1 MSEEIFDTPELRLRI
16 TQLEYEGLSQSE
28 YKQAVQRI
36 YLEEKGEQIPG
47 DIKIYSTSE
56 SNDDIVESTGY
67 VGTAIHIKNDNSG
80 LSEMYVVSE
89 GSQTT
94 DDWEYNIKGI
104 FGGQDASQAT
114 GTEEFVK
121 KAKNNFEVSDS
132 TKIIGYSHSLAH
144 NNNATAHLLYDT
156 FDDIYSVNGAPLDY
170 YQLYRED
177 SEFKKSVMKEF
188 SFKSN
193 PNLYDISPKKLEKFA
208 QDYYKDKADDIH
220 QIRYE
225 NDPLYAVSGT
235 RGLFDL
241 GDIDTL
247 QSNENYSGLRDIMDQ
262 IPDEDAKEL
271 QALVIE
277 FSELTKN
284 GDMNNGVQEL
294 TGINL
299 ELIDELNEHKITG
312 YFTNQNELAQMVKDA
327 DEKVPRLLEQV
338 KKVTSN
344 SDVIFNQFVKAG
356 YINSSQKDLLVS
368 ELTNIEKD
376 LVDIERILTDWHSI
390 RNSSSLY
397 NQNDFSSILGS
408 DIGAFLALR
417 SKDTSIMESL
427 DNLNRDDLLSVLE
440 KIKGDHDITTVLNM
454 LGLDNKSY
462 VNGDMLLK
470 TGKVIINMSAALR
483 MYEKGQNILDD
494 KKDEIKKLD
503 SSVEREIRDSYQE
516 EKRKIK
522 RVIHNIEE
530 NPKAYSYLLY
540 KDPFI
545 LNLNQEIISIEV
557 LEEFE
562 TLKQENIDNY
572 IKQLNESVAKA
583 RKYVN
588 NYRNAIEDLFKEEE
602 KISNMFNLVE
612 EEST

>member
-1 MSEEIFDTPELRLRI
+1 MSEDVFDTRELRLRI

-28 YKQAVQRI
+28 YKQEVQRI

-56 SNDDIVESTGY
+56 SNDIVESTGY
-67 VGTAIHIKNDNSG
+67 VGTAIHIKDENSG

-89 GSQTT
+89 GSQTAA
-94 DDWEYNIKGI
+94 DWEYNIKGI
-104 FGGQDASQAT
+104 FGGQGASQAI
-114 GTEEFVK
+114 GTEEFVE
-121 KAKNNFEVSDS
+121 KAKSHFDVPDS
-132 TKIIGYSHSLAH
+132 TKVIGYSHSLAH

-156 FDDIYSVNGAPLDY
+156 FNDIYSVNGAPLDY
-170 YQLYRED
+170 YQLYKED
-177 SEFKKSVMKEF
+177 EKFKKAVEKELSVNQQQIF
-188 SFKSN
+188 
-193 PNLYDISPKKLEKFA
+193 DVSPKKLEKFA
-208 QDYYKDKADDIH
+208 QEYYKDKADDIH

-235 RGLFDL
+235 RGFFDL

-247 QSNENYSGLRDIMDQ
+247 QSNDNYSGLRYIMDQ

-271 QALVIE
+271 QALVVE

-284 GDMNNGVQEL
+284 GDMNNGVKGL

-299 ELIDELNEHKITG
+299 ELIDKLKEHKVTG

-344 SDVIFNQFVKAG
+344 SDFIFNQFVEAG

-376 LVDIERILTDWHSI
+376 LVDIERILSDWNSI
-390 RNSSSLY
+390 RNSSSSY
-397 NQNDFSSILGS
+397 NQSDFSSILGS

-417 SKDTSIMESL
+417 SKATSIIESL
-427 DNLNRDDLLSVLE
+427 EILNRDDLLSVLE

-588 NYRNAIEDLFKEEE
+588 NYRNAIEELFKEEE

>member
-1 MSEEIFDTPELRLRI
+1 MSEDVFDTRELRLRI

-28 YKQAVQRI
+28 YKQAIQRI

-67 VGTAIHIKNDNSG
+67 VGTAIHIKNNKSG

-89 GSQTT
+89 GSQTAA
-94 DDWEYNIKGI
+94 DWEYNIKGI

-235 RGLFDL
+235 RGFFDL

-247 QSNENYSGLRDIMDQ
+247 QSNDNYSGLRDIMDQ

-271 QALVIE
+271 QALVVE

-284 GDMNNGVQEL
+284 GDMNNGVQGL

-327 DEKVPRLLEQV
+327 DEKVPILLEQV

-344 SDVIFNQFVKAG
+344 SDVIFNQFVEAG

-376 LVDIERILTDWHSI
+376 LIDIERILSDWNSI
-390 RNSSSLY
+390 RNSSSSY
-397 NQNDFSSILGS
+397 NQSDFGSILGS

-417 SKDTSIMESL
+417 SKATSIMESL
-427 DNLNRDDLLSVLE
+427 ENLNRDDLLSVLE
-440 KIKGDHDITTVLNM
+440 KIKGDHNITTVLNM

-462 VNGDMLLK
+462 LNGDMLLK
-470 TGKVIINMSAALR
+470 SGKVIINMSAALR

-503 SSVEREIRDSYQE
+503 SSVEREISNSYQE

-540 KDPFI
+540 KDLFI

-562 TLKQENIDNY
+562 TLKEENIDNY
-572 IKQLNESVAKA
+572 IKQLNDSVKKA

-588 NYRNAIEDLFKEEE
+588 NYRNAIEELFNEEE

>member
-1 MSEEIFDTPELRLRI
+1 MSEDVFDTRELRLRI

-28 YKQAVQRI
+28 YKQEVQRI

-56 SNDDIVESTGY
+56 SNDIVESTGY
-67 VGTAIHIKNDNSG
+67 VGTAIHIKDENSG

-89 GSQTT
+89 GSQTAA
-94 DDWEYNIKGI
+94 DWEYNIKGI
-104 FGGQDASQAT
+104 FGGQGASQAI
-114 GTEEFVK
+114 GTEEFVE
-121 KAKNNFEVSDS
+121 KAKSHFDVPDS
-132 TKIIGYSHSLAH
+132 TKVIGYSHSLAH

-156 FDDIYSVNGAPLDY
+156 FNDIYSVNGAPLDY
-170 YQLYRED
+170 YQLYKED
-177 SEFKKSVMKEF
+177 EKFKKAVEKELSVNQQQIF
-188 SFKSN
+188 
-193 PNLYDISPKKLEKFA
+193 DVSPKKLEKFA
-208 QDYYKDKADDIH
+208 QEYYKDKADDIH

-235 RGLFDL
+235 RGFFDL

-247 QSNENYSGLRDIMDQ
+247 QSNENYSGLRDIMNQ

-271 QALVIE
+271 QALVVE

-284 GDMNNGVQEL
+284 GDMNNGVQGL

-344 SDVIFNQFVKAG
+344 SDFIFNQFVEAG

-376 LVDIERILTDWHSI
+376 LVDIERILSDWNSI
-390 RNSSSLY
+390 RNSSSSY
-397 NQNDFSSILGS
+397 NQSDFSSILGS

-417 SKDTSIMESL
+417 SKATSIIESL
-427 DNLNRDDLLSVLE
+427 EILNRDDLLSVLE

-462 VNGDMLLK
+462 LNGDMLLK
-470 TGKVIINMSAALR
+470 SGKVIINMSAALR

-503 SSVEREIRDSYQE
+503 SSVEREISNSYQE

-530 NPKAYSYLLY
+530 
-540 KDPFI
+540 
-545 LNLNQEIISIEV
+545 
-557 LEEFE
+557 
-562 TLKQENIDNY
+562 TLKLILIY
-572 IKQLNESVAKA
+572 CIK
-583 RKYVN
+583 
-588 NYRNAIEDLFKEEE
+588 IHLF
-602 KISNMFNLVE
+602 
-612 EEST
+612 

>member
-1 MSEEIFDTPELRLRI
+1 MSEDVFDTRELRLRI

-28 YKQAVQRI
+28 YKQEVQRI

-56 SNDDIVESTGY
+56 SNDIVESTGY
-67 VGTAIHIKNDNSG
+67 VGTAIHIKDENSG

-89 GSQTT
+89 GSQTAA
-94 DDWEYNIKGI
+94 DWEYNIKGI
-104 FGGQDASQAT
+104 FGGQGASQAI
-114 GTEEFVK
+114 GTEEFVE
-121 KAKNNFEVSDS
+121 KAKSHFDVPDS
-132 TKIIGYSHSLAH
+132 TKVIGYSHSLAH

-156 FDDIYSVNGAPLDY
+156 FNDIYSVNGAPLDY
-170 YQLYRED
+170 YQLYKED
-177 SEFKKSVMKEF
+177 EKFKKAVEKELSVNQQQIF
-188 SFKSN
+188 
-193 PNLYDISPKKLEKFA
+193 DVSPKKLEKFA
-208 QDYYKDKADDIH
+208 QEYYKDKADDIH

-235 RGLFDL
+235 RGFFDL

-247 QSNENYSGLRDIMDQ
+247 QSNENYSGLRDIMNQ

-271 QALVIE
+271 QALVVE

-284 GDMNNGVQEL
+284 GDMNNGVQGL

-344 SDVIFNQFVKAG
+344 SDFIFNQFVEAG

-376 LVDIERILTDWHSI
+376 LVDIERILSDWNSI
-390 RNSSSLY
+390 RNSSSSY
-397 NQNDFSSILGS
+397 NQSDFSSILGS

-417 SKDTSIMESL
+417 SKATSIIESL
-427 DNLNRDDLLSVLE
+427 EILNRDDLLSVLE

-462 VNGDMLLK
+462 LNGDMLLK
-470 TGKVIINMSAALR
+470 SGKVIINMSAALR

-503 SSVEREIRDSYQE
+503 SSVEREISNSYQE

-562 TLKQENIDNY
+562 TLKEENIDNY
-572 IKQLNESVAKA
+572 IKQLNDSVEKA

-588 NYRNAIEDLFKEEE
+588 NYRNAIEELFNEEE

-612 EEST
+612 EESK

>member
-1 MSEEIFDTPELRLRI
+1 
-16 TQLEYEGLSQSE
+16 
-28 YKQAVQRI
+28 
-36 YLEEKGEQIPG
+36 
-47 DIKIYSTSE
+47 
-56 SNDDIVESTGY
+56 
-67 VGTAIHIKNDNSG
+67 
-80 LSEMYVVSE
+80 
-89 GSQTT
+89 
-94 DDWEYNIKGI
+94 
-104 FGGQDASQAT
+104 
-114 GTEEFVK
+114 
-121 KAKNNFEVSDS
+121 
-132 TKIIGYSHSLAH
+132 
-144 NNNATAHLLYDT
+144 
-156 FDDIYSVNGAPLDY
+156 
-170 YQLYRED
+170 
-177 SEFKKSVMKEF
+177 
-188 SFKSN
+188 
-193 PNLYDISPKKLEKFA
+193 
-208 QDYYKDKADDIH
+208 
-220 QIRYE
+220 
-225 NDPLYAVSGT
+225 
-235 RGLFDL
+235 
-241 GDIDTL
+241 
-247 QSNENYSGLRDIMDQ
+247 
-262 IPDEDAKEL
+262 
-271 QALVIE
+271 
-277 FSELTKN
+277 
-284 GDMNNGVQEL
+284 MNNGVQGL

-344 SDVIFNQFVKAG
+344 SDFIFNQFVEAG

-376 LVDIERILTDWHSI
+376 LVDIERILSDWNSI
-390 RNSSSLY
+390 RNSSSSY
-397 NQNDFSSILGS
+397 NQSDFSSILGS

-417 SKDTSIMESL
+417 SKATSIIESL
-427 DNLNRDDLLSVLE
+427 EILNRDDLLSVLE

-462 VNGDMLLK
+462 LNGDMLLK
-470 TGKVIINMSAALR
+470 SGKVIINMSAALR

-503 SSVEREIRDSYQE
+503 SSVEREISNSYQE

-562 TLKQENIDNY
+562 TLKEENIDNY
-572 IKQLNESVAKA
+572 IKQLNDSVEKA

-588 NYRNAIEDLFKEEE
+588 NYRNAIEELFNEEE

-612 EEST
+612 EESK